1 MVTDR
6 TRNEV
11 WQEYYDIA
19 RLCRYYE
26 ALHSRYLQHHLVL
39 RVVLLVSMMSG
50 IGSML
55 KLLPDSVQLVATVVV
70 AGLIVWEF
78 AGNHAKKAAVAHVIF
93 LQCSDLE
100 AKWRDLWLSVDDED
114 ANDAT
119 IRRENANLSRRSLE
133 VTGSAGNADIGVNNK
148 LNEESTKNASTTMAQ
163 RYSS

>member
-1 MVTDR
+1 
-6 TRNEV
+6 
-11 WQEYYDIA
+11 
-19 RLCRYYE
+19 LCRYYE
-26 ALHSRYLQHHLVL
+26 ALHSRYLRNHFRL
-39 RVVLLVSMMSG
+39 RVLLLASIMSG

-55 KLLPDSVQLVATVVV
+55 EVVPGIVQLVAGGVV
-70 AGLIVWEF
+70 AVLMAWEF
-78 AGNHAKKAAVAHVIF
+78 VTNYAKKAAVVHVIF